1 MLGFTTINEP
11 IKGNAAREIREHVRR
26 VSDGTAKRRT
36 ATKTV
41 YRVEGSSYEI
51 VKG

>member
-11 IKGNAAREIREHVRR
+11 IKGSAARKIREHIRR
-26 VSDGTAKRRT
+26 VSDGSAKRRT

-41 YRVEGSSYEI
+41 YRSEDSSYEI